1 LRDRLPTSSQNS
13 SRLYTKVTPSLPDGA
28 RKILLGL
35 VDIVIYADLEP
46 ERQGEA
52 TTYRRV
58 LRTKPAKHYEA
69 GDRTGR
75 LPETLPLDYA
85 AFAIA
90 LATGKSEPIL
100 AQKPTQSTKPAQN
113 GK

>member
-1 LRDRLPTSSQNS
+1 
-13 SRLYTKVTPSLPDGA
+13 
-28 RKILLGL
+28 
-35 VDIVIYADLEP
+35 
-46 ERQGEA
+46 
-52 TTYRRV
+52 V

-85 AFAIA
+85 AFTAA
-90 LATGKSEPIL
+90 LATGKPAPKPKPTQS
-100 AQKPTQSTKPAQN
+100 QKPTQTAKPAKPAKP